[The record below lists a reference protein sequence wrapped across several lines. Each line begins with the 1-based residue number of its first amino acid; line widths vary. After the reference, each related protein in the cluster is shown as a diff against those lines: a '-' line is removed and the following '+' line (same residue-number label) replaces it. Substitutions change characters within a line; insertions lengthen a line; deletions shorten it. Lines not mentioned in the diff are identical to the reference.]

1 MRVPLPRSW
10 SIGKRLIFLYTILIC
25 IILIVSGLLLDW
37 VLRSDLKQED
47 ERFLATQVQSFRILL
62 REYPDDVKTWKA
74 EIERD
79 TRASASTFAKYYVRI
94 TDEDGKT
101 IIETPGMPHNT
112 GQSLSQKSGVTP
124 FVDIAYAAFTAP
136 NGRPFLFAL
145 ATAKEYRKGE
155 KGSIIQIALE
165 MSHETAI
172 ISDYRQKVTLV
183 VIGGVIFSL
192 LLGFLITKEGLN
204 PLRELMH
211 DVRDITP
218 DKLQVRVGFREWP
231 EEIVALANAF
241 DRMLERLEASF
252 TSISQFSADLA
263 HELRTPIN
271 NLRGEAEVAISKAR
285 TVEEYRQVL
294 MSSLEEYERLSRM
307 IENILFLA
315 RSDSKKQKIKVSPL
329 NILQEITEVL
339 EYYDAVREEK
349 GISVTLSVNSTLN
362 ADKTLFRRAL
372 ANVLSNAFRYT
383 LADGNISVQS
393 RIISDFKDRASGSGE
408 TKKEG
413 LHQSAIEI
421 TVADTGIGIGTE
433 DLPKI
438 FDRFYRA
445 RKARSVYS
453 QGTGLGF
460 SIVKSIMELHN
471 GSVKV
476 TSGPSS
482 GTTVT
487 LVFPDNSHNML
498 SLDEKEA

>member
-10 SIGKRLIFLYTILIC
+10 SIGKRLIFLNTIMVC
-25 IILIVSGLLLDW
+25 IILVVSGLLLDW

-47 ERFLATQVQSFRILL
+47 ERFLATQMQSLRILL

-94 TDEDGKT
+94 INEDGKT
-101 IIETPGMPHNT
+101 IIETPGMPQNT
-112 GQSLSQKSGVTP
+112 GQPLSRKSGVEP
-124 FVDIAYAAFTAP
+124 FVDIDYAAFTAQD
-136 NGRPFLFAL
+136 GKPFLFAL
-145 ATAKEYRKGE
+145 APAKEHSKGE

-165 MSHETAI
+165 MSHEAAI
-172 ISDYRQKVTLV
+172 VSDYRQKVALV

-218 DKLQVRVGFREWP
+218 DKLQVRVGHREWP
-231 EEIVALANAF
+231 EEIGALANAF

-315 RSDSKKQKIKVSPL
+315 RSDSKKQKI
-329 NILQEITEVL
+329 NM
-339 EYYDAVREEK
+339 
-349 GISVTLSVNSTLN
+349 ST
-362 ADKTLFRRAL
+362 AQ
-372 ANVLSNAFRYT
+372 YIP
-383 LADGNISVQS
+383 GN
-393 RIISDFKDRASGSGE
+393 
-408 TKKEG
+408 
-413 LHQSAIEI
+413 
-421 TVADTGIGIGTE
+421 
-433 DLPKI
+433 
-438 FDRFYRA
+438 YRGA
-445 RKARSVYS
+445 
-453 QGTGLGF
+453 
-460 SIVKSIMELHN
+460 
-471 GSVKV
+471 
-476 TSGPSS
+476 
-482 GTTVT
+482 
-487 LVFPDNSHNML
+487 
-498 SLDEKEA
+498 